1 MTLFVVSTPI
11 GNLEDIS
18 PRALDTLGRVHTI
31 LAEDTRH
38 TRRLLNHFDIHTPL
52 LSYHQHSKLSRLDHI
67 LHLLAHHDLALVS
80 DAGTPAI
87 SDPGDQLIAAA
98 VAQGVEIVPI
108 PGASAVSLMVA
119 AGGIDMHRFVF
130 LGFLPRKGGKQ
141 RELIAAELKR
151 GCPLVVYESPYR
163 LLKTLENLKPLLGR
177 AQLAVGRELTKRF
190 EEFIRGDYNS
200 VVKQLTNTK
209 LKGEIALIISPHQ

>member
-1 MTLFVVSTPI
+1 MTLYIVSTPI

-18 PRALDTLGRVHTI
+18 PRALITLRTVQTI
-31 LAEDTRH
+31 VAEDTRH
-38 TRRLLNHFDIHTPL
+38 TRRLLSHFDIHTPL

-67 LHLLAHHDLALVS
+67 LALLQTQDVALVS

-98 VAQGVEIVPI
+98 VAQGVEIIPV
-108 PGASAVSLMVA
+108 PGASAVSLVLAA
-119 AGGIDMHRFVF
+119 AGVDMHRFVF
-130 LGFLPRKGGKQ
+130 IGFLPRKGGKQ

-151 GCPLVVYESPYR
+151 LCPLVIYESPYR
-163 LLKTLENLKPLLGR
+163 LVKTLVNLAPLIDGM
-177 AQLAVGRELTKRF
+177 QLVVGRELTKRF

-200 VVKQLTNTK
+200 VVKQLENKK
-209 LKGEIALIISPHQ
+209 LKGEITLIISPTN